1 MQRLLLCTLKV
12 LRVIHAT
19 VDTVLRSHPRFHR
32 FARILVFIT
41 LLASLFSSLRSHPH
55 FHRFA
60 QKSKNHREHSTHH
73 PNVPPRLRKRY
84 TCRKSYQCGA
94 SVITKTQQ
102 KRVRKGTINQTEKP
116 RGFWT
121 PLTFFLEL
129 QLVKKQPQLPNLLL
143 CFCLSTAVLKFY
155 SYTCRNFYE
164 LGIGAEM
171 QHWKLFDPSIRRPW
185 NQWWWG
191 AWCASRF
198 WPYFW
203 KGKFMMMQ
211 RLFSRCTYDGPAGKY
226 LWSAK
231 SINWRKDSSH
241 VQL

>member
-19 VDTVLRSHPRFHR
+19 VDTVLRSHPRFHY
-32 FARILVFIT
+32 FARILVFIAS
-41 LLASLFSSLRSHPH
+41 LASSFSSLRSKIEKPP
-55 FHRFA
+55 RA
-60 QKSKNHREHSTHH
+60 LSVILRITLMSLLDSENGIRAEKVTNAVPVSSQKLSRKESEKEPSTRQKNHVAFEL
-73 PNVPPRLRKRY
+73 PWP
-84 TCRKSYQCGA
+84 
-94 SVITKTQQ
+94 
-102 KRVRKGTINQTEKP
+102 
-116 RGFWT
+116 
-121 PLTFFLEL
+121 FFLEL

-171 QHWKLFDPSIRRPW
+171 QHCKLFDPSIRRPW

>member
-121 PLTFFLEL
+121 PLTFFFR
-129 QLVKKQPQLPNLLL
+129 VAARKKAASITQFTTMFLPLYCSSKILLL
-143 CFCLSTAVLKFY
+143 HL
-155 SYTCRNFYE
+155 
-164 LGIGAEM
+164 
-171 QHWKLFDPSIRRPW
+171 
-185 NQWWWG
+185 
-191 AWCASRF
+191 
-198 WPYFW
+198 
-203 KGKFMMMQ
+203 
-211 RLFSRCTYDGPAGKY
+211 
-226 LWSAK
+226 
-231 SINWRKDSSH
+231 
-241 VQL
+241 